1 MSMTNTMKAVQLQV
15 TGGPEVLSLVEL
27 PLPVPG
33 TGQVRVKAEAVGA
46 GGPDVLIRNGT
57 YKWMPPLPA
66 IPGNELAGV
75 VDAVGPGASR
85 LAVGERVLVSARELP
100 QRGGCYAEYICV
112 PEAVPFVL
120 PASVSFDAAVS
131 LGNFQ
136 LAIALLAS
144 NGNLP
149 AQAVLV
155 PGAAGGVAT
164 ALAQVARSRG
174 LRVIGTASS
183 DAKRAFALE
192 NGVSDIVDGDPQA
205 LPERVLALTGGR
217 GVDLAFDHVGG
228 ALFVACLRSLA
239 PSGMVVS
246 YNILAGP
253 PSSDVFEELRRLLGR
268 SLAIRTF
275 SIHAVDADVAQRRGL
290 MEQAIALM
298 ASGQVR
304 APRATRMPLAEAR
317 RAHELLDNG
326 GSLGKLVLVP

>member
-33 TGQVRVKAEAVGA
+33 PGQVRVKAEAIGA
-46 GGPDVLIRNGT
+46 GGPDVLIRNGS

-183 DAKRAFALE
+183 EEKRAFALE

-239 PSGMVVS
+239 PSGMAVS

-304 APRATRMPLAEAR
+304 APRATRLPLAEAR

>member
-33 TGQVRVKAEAVGA
+33 PGQVRVKAEAVGA

-183 DAKRAFALE
+183 DAKRAFARE

-239 PSGMVVS
+239 PSGMAVS

-304 APRATRMPLAEAR
+304 APRATRLPLAEAR